1 MPGSGGDQ
9 TWPLTA
15 AERTDV
21 RRFVGYGVT
30 GAYDYL
36 EADTQTTSTALDAVL
51 DTLTGDQAAVIRT
64 RYLARLV
71 VLEDDLF
78 AAREDL
84 DTNKAAVW
92 ERNPAELL
100 EKEQLF
106 TQMRYRLSQFVGI
119 LPGPGIVQLI
129 TAPSSCCPKGGGS
142 GGGSGVPPGAVGGEW
157 LPPAV
162 FIV

>member
-15 AERTDV
+15 AEKTDV
-21 RRFVGYGVT
+21 RRFVGFGVT
-30 GAYDYL
+30 GAHDYL
-36 EADTQTTSTALDAVL
+36 EPETQTTSTALDTVL
-51 DTLTGDQAAVIRT
+51 NTLSGDQSAVVRT

-78 AAREDL
+78 DAREDL

-92 ERNPAELL
+92 ERNTSELL

-106 TQMRYRLSQFVGI
+106 TQMRYRLAQFVGI
-119 LPGPGIVQLI
+119 LPGPGIGQLI
-129 TAPSSCCPKGGGS
+129 TAPASCCPKTTGTGS
-142 GGGSGVPPGAVGGEW
+142 GTVLPPGAGGSSVFV
-157 LPPAV
+157 PAV
-162 FIV
+162 FVV